1 MNQRITNEKR
11 VIPEGVKMICKTHNK
26 LFYTN
31 EEIERHTKRAL
42 KQYEMRGGR
51 NNFGID
57 CYKLCDLEHQYDEEE
72 KREVEAMRAEIKARK
87 NKRGN

>member
-42 KQYEMRGGR
+42 KTYSR
-51 NNFGID
+51 I
-57 CYKLCDLEHQYDEEE
+57 LLWW
-72 KREVEAMRAEIKARK
+72 RK
-87 NKRGN
+87 NNSEKKGSLCYMWTNL